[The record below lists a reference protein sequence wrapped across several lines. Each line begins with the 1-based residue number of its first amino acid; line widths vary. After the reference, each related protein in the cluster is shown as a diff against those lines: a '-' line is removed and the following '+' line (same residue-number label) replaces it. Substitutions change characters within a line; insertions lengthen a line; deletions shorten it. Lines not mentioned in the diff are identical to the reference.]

1 VKHQHILIAGAGI
14 GGLATALALART
26 GQRVTVLER
35 AAQFAPIGAGIQLG
49 PNAMKVLDSWGLR
62 EAVLAQAC
70 LPEAIAVSDVRSGRS
85 IHRILLGAAVLQRY
99 GQPYASVHRA
109 SLHTVLLNAVQQE
122 ANVQLLCDTAVLAVQ
137 QAPDATDVHVQTS
150 SQAMRADAL
159 AAADGVWSS
168 VRQAVFAD
176 GQPRATGHAAY
187 RALLPMALVPPALR
201 GGQVEVWWGA
211 DAHVVHYPVMGG
223 QFLNLVVLSA
233 QPVAQAAQSWANAVT
248 ADHVLASVPR
258 ACAALKNLLSAAQ
271 TWQSWHLYDRPAAR
285 AWVQGRVALLGDAA
299 HPMLPYLAQGAAMA
313 IEDAQAL
320 AQCVDAGQTMPGALQ
335 AYQQQ
340 RKARAERVVATAR
353 RNGWIFHLPAP
364 WAQARNA
371 VLAVKGT
378 EVLGLPWLYGY

>member
-1 VKHQHILIAGAGI
+1 MKHQHILIAGAGI
-14 GGLATALALART
+14 GGLATALALARI

-49 PNAMKVLDSWGLR
+49 PNAMKVLDAWGLR
-62 EAVLAQAC
+62 EQVLAHAC

-85 IHRILLGAAVLQRY
+85 LHRILLGAAVQQRY
-99 GQPYASVHRA
+99 GQPYASIHRA

-122 ANVQLLCDTAVLAVQ
+122 ANIQLLCDTAVLAVQ
-137 QAPDATDVHVQTS
+137 QTPDAVDVHVQTNG
-150 SQAMRADAL
+150 QAFRAEAL
-159 AAADGVWSS
+159 VAADGVWSS

-176 GQPRATGHAAY
+176 GEPRATGHAAY
-187 RALLPMALVPPALR
+187 RTLIPLAQVPPALR
-201 GGQVEVWWGA
+201 GGQVGVWWGA

-233 QPVAQAAQSWANAVT
+233 QPTARAEQSWASAVT
-248 ADHVLASVPR
+248 ADHVLASVPSV
-258 ACAALKNLLSAAQ
+258 CAALQSLLSAAQ
-271 TWQSWHLYDRPAAR
+271 SWQSWHLYDRPAAR
-285 AWVQGRVALLGDAA
+285 TWVQGRVVLLGDAA

-320 AQCVDAGQTMPGALQ
+320 AQCVDAGQTMPSVLQ

-340 RKARAERVVATAR
+340 RKARCERVVATAR

-371 VLAVKGT
+371 VLAVKGS